1 MSLYRYLKSQGA
13 SWYVPELVIKQTATT
28 SVSRI
33 LVIEKQANLIRTQM
47 LRLNSALA
55 FEAKQES
62 SMSSEVRANLELLNR
77 LLESHRKAQQE
88 AGIEPKPVSAALP
101 SAELSSVPPRW
112 DFSSLSL
119 EQIKE
124 LRRLLA
130 LVRSRPP
137 VIEGEAIQLTSLA
150 VRRKKEG

>member
-1 MSLYRYLKSQGA
+1 MAEPTETSFGKASTKGHGVGSRERRLMALPYWDEIEVRLRHRWTPDRVLEWYRRTYPDEPAPSRMSLYRYLKSQGA

-88 AGIEPKPVSAALP
+88 AG
-101 SAELSSVPPRW
+101 
-112 DFSSLSL
+112 
-119 EQIKE
+119 
-124 LRRLLA
+124 
-130 LVRSRPP
+130 
-137 VIEGEAIQLTSLA
+137 
-150 VRRKKEG
+150 